1 MLCVLLCAAVCCVLL
16 RAVNSECV
24 CGGVFCVCVRRWRA
38 AEQEGE
44 EGAGRGGGADSD
56 RKIKTPR

>member
-24 CGGVFCVCVRRWRA
+24 CGGVFCVCVCGGGGRRSRKGRK
-38 AEQEGE
+38 EQEE
-44 EGAGRGGGADSD
+44 EEERIATV
-56 RKIKTPR
+56 K